1 MNPGTNHKIINQG
14 VKKELVEFAQIKN
27 FLPLFTLFLEIKED
41 MYIVENLTTS
51 FPENPNH
58 EKTSFVH
65 SLYGAQL

>member
-41 MYIVENLTTS
+41 MYIVEHLTTS
-51 FPENPNH
+51 FPENPNL